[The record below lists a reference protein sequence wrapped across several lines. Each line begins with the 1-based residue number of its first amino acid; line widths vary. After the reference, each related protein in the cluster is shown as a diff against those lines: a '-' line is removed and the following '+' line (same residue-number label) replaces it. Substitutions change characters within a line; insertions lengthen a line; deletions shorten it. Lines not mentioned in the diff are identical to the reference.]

1 MKRLVKVVRLLLA
14 ALVLGWVLW
23 RLQADW
29 IGLQLPEQG
38 LSWGYGGL
46 AALSGAAS
54 LLLLAAL
61 CAGGVRAAGLYR
73 GEHRL
78 AYLRMWL
85 QSLFWRY
92 VPGKVLLV
100 AERIRLGG
108 LLGIPRATS
117 VLLIV
122 WETLL
127 LLAGATLVGLL
138 ALPLVAPVS
147 PVALGVLGL
156 VLAAMLLGFPR
167 ALREAV
173 KRFSWLASRVP
184 HLALDVAPISQLALV
199 GGYVVVWG
207 LLAASFVCTCRFM
220 GADAGV
226 EAGLWFVVAYVAGVV
241 VGVTPAGIGVREGVL
256 AAGLAQTLGSEE
268 ALAFAVVNRL
278 VMTGVELVVIA
289 GATLVPLPDEAMA
302 E

>member
-29 IGLQLPEQG
+29 TGLHLPEEG
-38 LSWGYGGL
+38 LVWGYLGL

-54 LLLLAAL
+54 LILLAAL

-73 GEHRL
+73 TEHRL

-100 AERIRLGG
+100 AERIRLGQR
-108 LLGIPRATS
+108 LDIPRATS
-117 VLLIV
+117 VVLVV

-127 LLAGATLVGLL
+127 LLAGATVAGML

-147 PVALGVLGL
+147 PAALGALGL
-156 VLAAMLLGFPR
+156 ALAGMLLGFPWV
-167 ALREAV
+167 LRQAV
-173 KRFSWLASRVP
+173 GRFDWLAKRVP
-184 HLALDVAPISQLALV
+184 HLALDVAPSAQAALV
-199 GGYVVVWG
+199 GGYLGAWV
-207 LLAASFVCTCRFM
+207 LLAASFVFTCRFM
-220 GADAGV
+220 GAEAGL
-226 EAGLWFVVAYVAGVV
+226 EAGLWFVGAYVAGVV
-241 VGVTPAGIGVREGVL
+241 VGVTPAGLGVREGVL
-256 AAGLAQTLGSEE
+256 AAGLAETLGAPE

-289 GATLVPLPDEAMA
+289 GATLVPMPEEEMA

>member
-1 MKRLVKVVRLLLA
+1 VKRLVKVVRLLLA

-29 IGLQLPEQG
+29 NGLQLPEQG

-147 PVALGVLGL
+147 PVALGVLAL